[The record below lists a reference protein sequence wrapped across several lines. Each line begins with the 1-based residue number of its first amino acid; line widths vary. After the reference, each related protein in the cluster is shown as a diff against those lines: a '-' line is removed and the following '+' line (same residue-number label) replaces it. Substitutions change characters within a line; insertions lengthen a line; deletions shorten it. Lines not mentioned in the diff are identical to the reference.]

1 MPKELPIVAG
11 EIEEASKLFNIS
23 WLRPLLNGVEL
34 SGVGANT
41 LSTHNVTEISY
52 RFLGKST
59 LAELN

>member
-1 MPKELPIVAG
+1 MPNELPVVAG
-11 EIEEASKLFNIS
+11 ETKEASELFNIS

-34 SGVGANT
+34 SRVGANT

-52 RFLGKST
+52 QFLGKAA